1 MEIYGN
7 YIYGSSDSTDIDIA
21 YIVDKLPSLNEC
33 KIFCSSDKNENRNL
47 ITIDDGIISNCYK
60 GTKDE
65 LNNAIKNTYSLHH
78 QNTPLLITKNVKRN
92 IPLKIVRSIRSILSH
107 LSRSQYRLEV
117 KLALRSDFDCRLNTL
132 LNIDLTTIDFTT
144 LNNNM
149 SKEDILKLIAFQSGQ
164 CLGLINGDEYFTK
177 KEISLAYPELSKF
190 IFRIE
195 DTDISILNTFVHN
208 FVNTIK
214 NIEYLDIDDNNV
226 LFINDDI
233 IINLKTEQVINN

>member
-1 MEIYGN
+1 MEIYGS
-7 YIYGSSDSTDIDIA
+7 YIYGSSDSTDVDIA
-21 YIVDKLPSLNEC
+21 YIVDELPSLNEC

-47 ITIDDGIISNCYK
+47 ITIDDDIISNCYK

-78 QNTPLLITKNVKRN
+78 QNTPLLITKNIKRN

-107 LSRSQYRLEV
+107 LSRSQYRSEV
-117 KLALRSDFDCRLNTL
+117 KIALRSDFDCRLNTL

-177 KEISLAYPELSKF
+177 KDISLAYPELSKF
-190 IFRIE
+190 LFRIT

-208 FVNTIK
+208 FVNVIK
-214 NIEYLDIDDNNV
+214 NMEYRNIDNNTV
-226 LFINDDI
+226 LFIKEDI
-233 IINLKTEQVINN
+233 IIELKTEQVINN

>member
-1 MEIYGN
+1 MKIYGS
-7 YIYGSSDSTDIDIA
+7 YIYGSSDSIDVDIA

-47 ITIDDGIISNCYK
+47 ITINNGIITSCYK

-78 QNTPLLITKNVKRN
+78 QNTPLLITKSVDRN

-107 LSRSQYRLEV
+107 LSRSQYRSEV
-117 KLALRSDFDCRLNTL
+117 KLALRSDFNCRLNTL

-149 SKEDILKLIAFQSGQ
+149 LREDILKLIAFQSGQ
-164 CLGLINGDEYFTK
+164 CLCLINGDEYFTK

-190 IFRIE
+190 LFRIE

-214 NIEYLDIDDNNV
+214 NMEYRNIDNNTV
-226 LFINDDI
+226 LFIKEDI
-233 IINLKTEQVINN
+233 IIELKAEQVINN

>member
-1 MEIYGN
+1 MEIYGS
-7 YIYGSSDSTDIDIA
+7 YIYGSSDSIDVDIA
-21 YIVDKLPSLNEC
+21 YIVDELPSLSEC

-78 QNTPLLITKNVKRN
+78 QNTPLLIIKNVKRN

-107 LSRSQYRLEV
+107 LSRSQYRSEV

-144 LNNNM
+144 LNNM

-177 KEISLAYPELSKF
+177 KELSLAYPELSKF
-190 IFRIE
+190 LFRIE
-195 DTDISILNTFVHN
+195 DTDISILNVFVHN
-208 FVNTIK
+208 FVNVIK
-214 NIEYLDIDDNNV
+214 NMEYRNIDNNTV
-226 LFINDDI
+226 LFIKEDI
-233 IINLKTEQVINN
+233 IINLKTERINND

>member
-1 MEIYGN
+1 MEIYGS
-7 YIYGSSDSTDIDIA
+7 YIYGSSDSTDVDIA
-21 YIVDKLPSLNEC
+21 YIVDELPSLNEC
-33 KIFCSSDKNENRNL
+33 KHFCSSDKNENRNL

-78 QNTPLLITKNVKRN
+78 QNTPLLITKSVDRN

-107 LSRSQYRLEV
+107 LSRSQYRSEV

-132 LNIDLTTIDFTT
+132 SNIDLTTIDFTT

-177 KEISLAYPELSKF
+177 KELSLAYPELSKF
-190 IFRIE
+190 LFRIK
-195 DTDISILNTFVHN
+195 DIDISILNIFVHN
-208 FVNTIK
+208 FVNVIK
-214 NIEYLDIDDNNV
+214 NMEYRNIDNNTV
-226 LFINDDI
+226 LFIKEDI
-233 IINLKTEQVINN
+233 IIELKTEQVINN

>member
-1 MEIYGN
+1 MEIYGS
-7 YIYGSSDSTDIDIA
+7 YIYGSSDSTDVDIA
-21 YIVDKLPSLNEC
+21 YIVDELSSLNEC
-33 KIFCSSDKNENRNL
+33 KHFCSDDKTENRNL
-47 ITIDDGIISNCYK
+47 ITINKGIITNCYK

-78 QNTPLLITKNVKRN
+78 QTTPLLITKSVDRN
-92 IPLKIVRSIRSILSH
+92 IPLKIVRAIRSILSH
-107 LSRSQYRLEV
+107 LSRSQYRSEV

-208 FVNTIK
+208 FVNVIK
-214 NIEYLDIDDNNV
+214 NMEYRNIDNNTV
-226 LFINDDI
+226 LFIKEDI
-233 IINLKTEQVINN
+233 IIELKTEQVINN

>member
-1 MEIYGN
+1 
-7 YIYGSSDSTDIDIA
+7 
-21 YIVDKLPSLNEC
+21 
-33 KIFCSSDKNENRNL
+33 
-47 ITIDDGIISNCYK
+47 
-60 GTKDE
+60 
-65 LNNAIKNTYSLHH
+65 
-78 QNTPLLITKNVKRN
+78 
-92 IPLKIVRSIRSILSH
+92 
-107 LSRSQYRLEV
+107 
-117 KLALRSDFDCRLNTL
+117 
-132 LNIDLTTIDFTT
+132 
-144 LNNNM
+144 M

>member
-65 LNNAIKNTYSLHH
+65 LNN
-78 QNTPLLITKNVKRN
+78 
-92 IPLKIVRSIRSILSH
+92 
-107 LSRSQYRLEV
+107 
-117 KLALRSDFDCRLNTL
+117 
-132 LNIDLTTIDFTT
+132 
-144 LNNNM
+144 NM

-208 FVNTIK
+208 FVNVIK
-214 NIEYLDIDDNNV
+214 NIEYRNIDNNTV
-226 LFINDDI
+226 LFIKEDI
-233 IINLKTEQVINN
+233 IIELKTERINND

>member
-1 MEIYGN
+1 MEIYGS
-7 YIYGSSDSTDIDIA
+7 YIYGSSDSTDVDIA
-21 YIVDKLPSLNEC
+21 YIVDELPSLSEC
-33 KIFCSSDKNENRNL
+33 KHFCSDDKAENRNL

-78 QNTPLLITKNVKRN
+78 QNTPLFITKSVDRN

-107 LSRSQYRLEV
+107 LSRSQYRSEV

-177 KEISLAYPELSKF
+177 KDISLAYPELSKF
-190 IFRIE
+190 LFRIT

-208 FVNTIK
+208 FVNVIK
-214 NIEYLDIDDNNV
+214 NMEYRNIDNNTV
-226 LFINDDI
+226 LFIKEDI
-233 IINLKTEQVINN
+233 IIELKTEQVINN

>member
-1 MEIYGN
+1 MKIYGS
-7 YIYGSSDSTDIDIA
+7 YIYGSSDSTDVDIA
-21 YIVDKLPSLNEC
+21 YIVDELPSLNEC
-33 KIFCSSDKNENRNL
+33 KHFCSSDKSENRNL
-47 ITIDDGIISNCYK
+47 ITIDNGIITNCYK

-78 QNTPLLITKNVKRN
+78 QTTPLLITKSVDRN
-92 IPLKIVRSIRSILSH
+92 LPLKIVRSIRSILSH
-107 LSRSQYRLEV
+107 LSRSQYRSEV

-132 LNIDLTTIDFTT
+132 SNIDLTTIDFTT

-177 KEISLAYPELSKF
+177 KDISLVYPELSKF
-190 IFRIE
+190 LFRIE

-208 FVNTIK
+208 FVNVIK
-214 NIEYLDIDDNNV
+214 NMEYRNIDNNTV
-226 LFINDDI
+226 LFIKEDI
-233 IINLKTEQVINN
+233 IIELKTEQVINN